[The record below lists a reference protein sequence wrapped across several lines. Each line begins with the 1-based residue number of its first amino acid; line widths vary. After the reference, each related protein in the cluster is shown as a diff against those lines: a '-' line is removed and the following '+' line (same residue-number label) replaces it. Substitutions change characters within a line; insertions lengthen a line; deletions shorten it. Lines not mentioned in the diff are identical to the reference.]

1 MFISNLPL
9 IYASNNY
16 KNVLK
21 EKNILKPPKII
32 NNISWVKSIG
42 SGAKS
47 TEWGIGKWVGQ
58 GLLFAFL

>member
-1 MFISNLPL
+1 MS
-9 IYASNNY
+9 YASNNY
-16 KNVLK
+16 KNVPK
-21 EKNILKPPKII
+21 EKTVLKPSKII
-32 NNISWVKSIG
+32 RNNISWVKSIG